1 MNLAFA
7 TEIADIQESI
17 TKELNRMIDY
27 IAEIVGCN
35 VKPSDYLEIT
45 MIPPVVLMLQLIE
58 MTAGS
63 ANNII
68 TVFQTL
74 QLPIDPINFLKK
86 YIPFLNWDEFEEQAK
101 KYAVDKNVETEL
113 KSKADAKLQQEIL
126 AAQQAPQGNQF

>member
-1 MNLAFA
+1 
-7 TEIADIQESI
+7 
-17 TKELNRMIDY
+17 MIDY